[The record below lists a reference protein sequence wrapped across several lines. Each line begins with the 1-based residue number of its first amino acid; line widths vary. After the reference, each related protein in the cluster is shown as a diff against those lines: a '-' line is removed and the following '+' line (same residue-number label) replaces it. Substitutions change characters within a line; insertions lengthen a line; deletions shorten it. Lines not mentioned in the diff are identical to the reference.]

1 MQPRKTHN
9 PQTLTYVIGGILA
22 VVVFVVLAQWSQQ
35 HAELIQSLTA
45 QAGWLGVFS
54 YIGIMMLSIVFAP
67 LGTGFLLPVAA
78 NSYGPFLAAIYS
90 IIGWTL
96 GSVIAFWIAKTFQT
110 KVFKHQVFTKRIQR
124 YEQTIPKYQ
133 FYGLVILLRIALPV
147 DLVSYALGFA
157 STISYR
163 AFLLTTIIGI
173 TPLTFMFTYAA
184 TASIWIQIG
193 VSIFA
198 TGLFAGGSYFVY
210 RRYVH
215 GDNEET
221 VSIKK
226 EL

>member
-1 MQPRKTHN
+1 MSILSQKN
-9 PQTLTYVIGGILA
+9 IGYITGGVLA
-22 VVVFVVLAQWSQQ
+22 AFVFVLLAQWSQQ
-35 HAELIQSLTA
+35 HSELIQSITA
-45 QAGWLGVFS
+45 QAGWVGELS

-90 IIGWTL
+90 ITGWTL
-96 GSVIAFWIAKTFQT
+96 GSVIAFWIAKTFRK
-110 KVFKHQVFTKRIQR
+110 KVFKHQGFVKRIQE

-147 DLVSYALGFA
+147 DLVSYVLGFA
-157 STISYR
+157 RTMSYL
-163 AFLLTTIIGI
+163 AFLLTTVIGV

-184 TASIWIQIG
+184 TATIWIQIG

-198 TGLFAGGSYFVY
+198 MGLFAGGSYFVY

-215 GDNEET
+215 GGE
-221 VSIKK
+221 
-226 EL
+226 